1 MGRSGEAAGAAP
13 RRRRAG
19 DGTRHGAGGRAPAGT
34 SVGVRLTRA
43 LGVVLALLLLVGAV
57 GAAGLVV
64 TGRSSDRETRLQ
76 QLEAANAALRTDVA
90 DADTALRAHRATGS
104 PELLEDHREAV
115 AALPAHRESTLALVS
130 DPLQR
135 SLLAEQTRLLE
146 RWTALTAAGPGAGAS
161 ADATA
166 ALDELRDANTRLD
179 ALVRRQRHDAAA
191 EQDRARSAALTGT
204 ALTLLVALALVV
216 RTGARTR
223 RALVDPLQRLVDVL
237 DAHGRGDRRAAADPA
252 HGPSEVR
259 TVARAVNDLAEENR
273 RLLQAAER
281 AAALQRLAGDI
292 GREVRDQLV
301 AEDAVQ
307 VAVERLGAQLGVD
320 RVWVRML
327 QEGGSG
333 PLGAITRGWARSPLL
348 PLADHPGLD
357 ELSVVDDARSWLHEL
372 HTGGGVH
379 AVPDTRALTGRSAA
393 ADAFLR
399 ASDAR
404 ALLLVPIGGGD
415 TPHGLLTVV
424 CCAGPRDF
432 GAEEVELTRSVA
444 VDLAR
449 ALVLAGLYRAQE
461 RLLAELR
468 DVESVK
474 SDLLATVS
482 HELRT
487 PLTSISGYLDLLRDG
502 AVGEVPADVAAV
514 LGIVERNT
522 ERLRAL
528 IEDLLLLARVEAA
541 PAQQERGSTAVADL
555 VTGVLAAVG
564 AGPSTGGSVR
574 CTTPADD
581 LAGVRVRGDA
591 EHLHRALLAVV
602 DNAVKFSPLGSLVRL
617 RVERHPQEVR
627 IVVQDNGMG
636 IPAGEVPVVFGRF
649 ARGSN
654 ATVLA
659 VPGTGLGL
667 TIARDLVRLHGGR
680 VDLDSV
686 EGRGTTAVVALPP
699 AVREPS

>member
-1 MGRSGEAAGAAP
+1 MQR
-13 RRRRAG
+13 
-19 DGTRHGAGGRAPAGT
+19 
-34 SVGVRLTRA
+34 
-43 LGVVLALLLLVGAV
+43 
-57 GAAGLVV
+57 
-64 TGRSSDRETRLQ
+64 
-76 QLEAANAALRTDVA
+76 LEAANAALRTDVA
-90 DADTALRAHRATGS
+90 DADSALRAYRATGA
-104 PELLEDHREAV
+104 PELLAEHREAV
-115 AALPAHRESTLALVS
+115 AALPAHREATSALVG

-146 RWTALTAAGPGAGAS
+146 RWTGLTPAGAAAVPAAGEEA
-161 ADATA
+161 ATA

-191 EQDRARSAALTGT
+191 EQDRARRAALVGT
-204 ALTLLVALALVV
+204 ALTLLLALALVV

-237 DAHGRGDRRAAADPA
+237 DAHGRGDRRAAADPLD
-252 HGPSEVR
+252 GPSEVR

-307 VAVERLGAQLGVD
+307 VAVERLGVQLGVD

-327 QEGGSG
+327 QEGGG
-333 PLGAITRGWARSPLL
+333 PLGATTRGWARSPLL
-348 PLADHPGLD
+348 PLPEHPGLD
-357 ELSVVDDARSWLHEL
+357 EVSVVDDARSWLHEL
-372 HTGGGVH
+372 HAGGGVH

-415 TPHGLLTVV
+415 TPQGLLTVV

-432 GAEEVELTRSVA
+432 SAEEVELARSVA

-502 AVGEVPADVAAV
+502 AVGEVPTDVAAV
-514 LGIVERNT
+514 LGIVERNA

-541 PAQQERGSTAVADL
+541 PARQERGSTAVTDL

-564 AGPSTGGSVR
+564 AGASTGGSVR

-581 LAGVRVRGDA
+581 LAGLRVRGDA

-602 DNAVKFSPLGSLVRL
+602 DNAVKFSPVGSQVRL

-627 IVVQDNGMG
+627 VVVQDDGMG
-636 IPAGEVPVVFGRF
+636 IPEGEVPVVFGRF

-680 VDLDSV
+680 VELDSV

-699 AVREPS
+699 AVRESS